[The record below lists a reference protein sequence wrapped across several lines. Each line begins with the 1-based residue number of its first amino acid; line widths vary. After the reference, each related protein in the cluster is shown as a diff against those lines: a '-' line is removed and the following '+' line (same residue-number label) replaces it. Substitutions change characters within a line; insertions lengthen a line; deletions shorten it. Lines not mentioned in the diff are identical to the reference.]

1 MLSVTIRAYRSLRY
15 AARNRFPVDTAFV
28 FRRDVG
34 VTQAAGFRNRRSKRR
49 GFCPQRV
56 MRDTVAGTAFRRR
69 RVVGSRMGEIMAHWS
84 NELRIDPVVWATA
97 LFGVVT
103 AAILVTAI

>member
-1 MLSVTIRAYRSLRY
+1 LFFPFKPGTG
-15 AARNRFPVDTAFV
+15 RNHSGATALFGGTM
-28 FRRDVG
+28 G
-34 VTQAAGFRNRRSKRR
+34 V
-49 GFCPQRV
+49 
-56 MRDTVAGTAFRRR
+56 
-69 RVVGSRMGEIMAHWS
+69 IMAHWS